1 MKPIGQ
7 RSRRS
12 NVGDQALDHCHKLR
26 FGSVVPY
33 QEMLKVLEMSPRT
46 PGYVFGLRLI
56 DVEELNELILM
67 LNPQ

>member
-1 MKPIGQ
+1 
-7 RSRRS
+7 
-12 NVGDQALDHCHKLR
+12 
-26 FGSVVPY
+26 
-33 QEMLKVLEMSPRT
+33 MLKVLEMSPRT